1 MVLNAFECIPMPMDW
16 NHWKTP
22 HIDTTKW
29 QKPHNKVTKCS
40 KKHRVNWVL
49 TEIFSKTLLR
59 ERKIKSMND
68 VTQDSTIMK
77 QITVAAECIATVVM
91 HVPILNVHKRSSFLE
106 NQWFPFTMPRRMLLS
121 VFHVH
126 KYTLQLNLSC
136 FLYFEMLLRLL
147 GGWKQN

>member
-1 MVLNAFECIPMPMDW
+1 
-16 NHWKTP
+16 
-22 HIDTTKW
+22 
-29 QKPHNKVTKCS
+29 
-40 KKHRVNWVL
+40 
-49 TEIFSKTLLR
+49 
-59 ERKIKSMND
+59 MND

-91 HVPILNVHKRSSFLE
+91 RVPILNVHKRSSFLE

-121 VFHVH
+121 VFHVY

-147 GGWKQN
+147 GGWKQNSMLHASHIRHAIFGSKLLIDTNQNALWHFIHHRQSVRVIALHRKQLTGFLLRRIDKFVLVHAR